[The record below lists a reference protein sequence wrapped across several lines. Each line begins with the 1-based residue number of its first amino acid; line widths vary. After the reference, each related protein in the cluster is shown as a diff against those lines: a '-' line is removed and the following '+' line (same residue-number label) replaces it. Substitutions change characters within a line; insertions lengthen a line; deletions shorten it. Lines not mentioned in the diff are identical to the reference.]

1 MIPRSSTRIST
12 VCSTG
17 ATKPDH
23 LGDRV
28 TYVRRVVMRLAT
40 FLASINRFVSGA
52 ARAMELDCCFP
63 IAFIF
68 SKLITKENER
78 ETYFRIF
85 VQSKFDFK
93 KKYSIIYQ
101 KIYFYVYKKLY
112 ISYQDDEEIISY
124 RN

>member
-68 SKLITKENER
+68 SKLITKGNER
-78 ETYFRIF
+78 ETFRIF

-93 KKYSIIYQ
+93 KKI
-101 KIYFYVYKKLY
+101 
-112 ISYQDDEEIISY
+112 
-124 RN
+124 

>member
-85 VQSKFDFK
+85 VVQSKFDFK
-93 KKYSIIYQ
+93 KKI
-101 KIYFYVYKKLY
+101 
-112 ISYQDDEEIISY
+112 
-124 RN
+124 

>member
-93 KKYSIIYQ
+93 KKNI
-101 KIYFYVYKKLY
+101 V
-112 ISYQDDEEIISY
+112 
-124 RN
+124 

>member
-1 MIPRSSTRIST
+1 MFDRCNKTRPSRRSSDL
-12 VCSTG
+12 CSTCRD
-17 ATKPDH
+17 A
-23 LGDRV
+23 
-28 TYVRRVVMRLAT
+28 A

-93 KKYSIIYQ
+93 KKI
-101 KIYFYVYKKLY
+101 
-112 ISYQDDEEIISY
+112 
-124 RN
+124 